1 MQQKDLLCT
10 VNAYRVTEKTQFWRT
25 DKDLNIKKIHK

>member
-10 VNAYRVTEKTQFWRT
+10 VKAFRVTEKTLFWKT
-25 DKDLNIKKIHK
+25 DKDLNIKQIHK